1 MNTKQQIDKLWKEA
15 RTAIDAAYNAK
26 PQDDSTYALRDYV
39 QNQSMTDALANLLD
53 VETANERRHRNG
65 RPTIKGFS
73 AETAAKLILLGN
85 LADGSL
91 AETVPPAIAFLV
103 WRKSAA
109 EARVV
114 GFLAH
119 GFFPAYWYESVKKL
133 DYAELMK
140 S

>member
-1 MNTKQQIDKLWKEA
+1 MVSSSTRNAQQGATMNTKQQVNKLWSEA

-26 PQDDSTYALRDYV
+26 PQDDSVYALRDYV

-53 VETANERRHRNG
+53 DEKANERRHRNG
-65 RPTIKGFS
+65 RPTVKGFS
-73 AETAAKLILLGN
+73 SETAAKLILLGN
-85 LADGSL
+85 FADGSL

-114 GFLAH
+114 GFLAA
-119 GFFPAYWYESVKKL
+119 GFFPAY
-133 DYAELMK
+133 
-140 S
+140 

>member
-1 MNTKQQIDKLWKEA
+1 MNTKQIVDRLWNEA

-26 PQDDSTYALRDYV
+26 PQDDSTYALRDYA

-53 VETANERRHRNG
+53 VEIAHERRHRNG
-65 RPTIKGFS
+65 RPSIKGFS
-73 AETAAKLILLGN
+73 SETAAKLILLGN

-91 AETVPPAIAFLV
+91 AETCHPQSRFLV

-114 GFLAH
+114 GFLAA
-119 GFFPAYWYESVKKL
+119 GFFPPIGTSASRTWTTRN
-133 DYAELMK
+133 
-140 S
+140 